1 MKESKKR
8 LAAFRHELELEIGSQ
23 LATSG
28 PILLLGQLGDGIE
41 FRGFRTSRILGFSF
55 LFFQNAFVAQ
65 FLEGKIALL
74 EVFDRGYSICFRFG
88 RPVFIDSRYI
98 KGAFGD
104 FFRGVELYETVE
116 CAA

>member
-1 MKESKKR
+1 M
-8 LAAFRHELELEIGSQ
+8 
-23 LATSG
+23 
-28 PILLLGQLGDGIE
+28 LLGQLGDGIE
-41 FRGFRTSRILGFSF
+41 LGGFRIGRILGLSF
-55 LFFQNAFVAQ
+55 PFFQNAFVAQ

-88 RPVFIDSRYI
+88 RPVFIGSRYI